1 MYISQCSMMY
11 IKEAMYIS
19 QCSTCGA
26 SLALVAL
33 GCLPAY
39 RYLGVVCD
47 GRVTPTTTVYL
58 STTNLNSGTYLCVC
72 RVMATSPHLDVHQQY
87 VTEFRY
93 MSLSCQYPSLT
104 QSQSTQGA
112 ISYHHLLP
120 YYCTKNL
127 TVLERSDLGLY
138 ATIVLLRCCPRRHRV
153 NSGSQLQVCCSR

>member
-1 MYISQCSMMY
+1 M
-11 IKEAMYIS
+11 A
-19 QCSTCGA
+19 THHRG
-26 SLALVAL
+26 
-33 GCLPAY
+33 
-39 RYLGVVCD
+39 
-47 GRVTPTTTVYL
+47 TPTTTVYL
-58 STTNLNSGTYLCVC
+58 STTKLNSGTYLCVC

-127 TVLERSDLGLY
+127 TVLERSDLDLY
-138 ATIVLLRCCPRRHRV
+138 TSI
-153 NSGSQLQVCCSR
+153 GSLTWLPNLGRLPNLAP

>member
-1 MYISQCSMMY
+1 MNHTILHVRGVVRSSGQREYRFIWTLNPNPASVAPDCCVGVHERLAGCMMY

-58 STTNLNSGTYLCVC
+58 STTKLNSGTYLCVC
-72 RVMATSPHLDVHQQY
+72 RVMATSPHLDVHQLECCRCATE
-87 VTEFRY
+87 VT
-93 MSLSCQYPSLT
+93 M
-104 QSQSTQGA
+104 
-112 ISYHHLLP
+112 
-120 YYCTKNL
+120 
-127 TVLERSDLGLY
+127 
-138 ATIVLLRCCPRRHRV
+138 
-153 NSGSQLQVCCSR
+153 